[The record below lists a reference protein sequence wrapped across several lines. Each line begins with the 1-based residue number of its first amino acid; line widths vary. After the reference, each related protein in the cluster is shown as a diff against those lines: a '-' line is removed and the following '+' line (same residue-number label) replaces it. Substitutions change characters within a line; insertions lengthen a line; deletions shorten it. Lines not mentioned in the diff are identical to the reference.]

1 MWCNKHRFDNSIL
14 TKWKYEIINK
24 VNEKIKI
31 LSNNTSNKYNEN
43 MLQKKPLYTLNNIR
57 HEFVVNPINK
67 ANDNVAFNCQR
78 FYAFVLTKQ
87 LG

>member
-1 MWCNKHRFDNSIL
+1 MH
-14 TKWKYEIINK
+14 
-24 VNEKIKI
+24 
-31 LSNNTSNKYNEN
+31 
-43 MLQKKPLYTLNNIR
+43 QKKPLYTLNNIR